1 VKANLLCHQLFGLVL
16 AVHIGVKR
24 KSLDSQVVS
33 TVLFNLLPEKAKLLS
48 MQGKAK
54 IAGKVSPAEKSGCL

>member
-1 VKANLLCHQLFGLVL
+1 MSYGFLSWIWL
-16 AVHIGVKR
+16 HIYSGVEQ

-33 TVLFNLLPEKAKLLS
+33 TVLLNLLPEEVKLLN

-54 IAGKVSPAEKSGCL
+54 IAGKVSPAEKS